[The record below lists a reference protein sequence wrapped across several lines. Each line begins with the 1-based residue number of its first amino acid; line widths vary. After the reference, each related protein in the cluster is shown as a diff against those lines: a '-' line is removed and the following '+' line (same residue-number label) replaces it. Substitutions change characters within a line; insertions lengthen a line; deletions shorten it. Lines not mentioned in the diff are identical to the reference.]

1 MKETRNVL
9 PMRTAKIGYIVL
21 SILFCLLGVLLLIR
35 PAFSAVIFGRFLG
48 VCMIL
53 FGIFKI
59 VGYFSKDLF
68 RLAFQYD
75 LAFGILLVALGAIV
89 LFRPNSTMNFFGVVL
104 GICVLADGLFKIQIA
119 IDARTF
125 GIGTWWLILALAVV
139 SGAFGLL
146 LVLRPSEGVRLL
158 TVLLGLSLLSE
169 GILNLCVAVN
179 TVKIVAHQKPESM
192 DIFECD
198 I

>member
-1 MKETRNVL
+1 MNEGRNVI

-21 SILFCLLGVLLLIR
+21 SILFCLLGVLLLVR
-35 PAFSAVIFGRFLG
+35 PAFSAVLFGRFLG

-59 VGYFSKDLF
+59 VGYLSKDLF

-75 LAFGILLVALGAIV
+75 LAFGILLAALGAIV
-89 LFRPNSTMNFFGVVL
+89 LFRPEGTMSFFGIVM
-104 GICVLADGLFKIQIA
+104 GICVLSDGLFKIQIA
-119 IDARTF
+119 IDAKTF
-125 GIGTWWLILALAVV
+125 GIGNWWLILALAVV

-146 LVLRPSEGVRLL
+146 LVLRPGEGVRLL

-179 TVKIVAHQKPESM
+179 TVKIVAHQRPESV
-192 DIFECD
+192 DVFDCD